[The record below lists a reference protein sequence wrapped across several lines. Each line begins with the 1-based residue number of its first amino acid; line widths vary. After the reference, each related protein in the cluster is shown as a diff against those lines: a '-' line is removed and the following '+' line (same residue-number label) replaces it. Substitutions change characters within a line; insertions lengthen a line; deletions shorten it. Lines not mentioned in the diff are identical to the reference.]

1 MDNEGSLYLVW
12 LNKDESREP
21 EFAARFVSNDAV
33 SNVIAPR
40 VFHGEESLRSFLAD
54 SLSLENE
61 IVEAVFSDLHETES
75 AEIESLSI
83 SDDDLRRF
91 KLV

>member
-12 LNKDESREP
+12 LNKGEAHEP
-21 EFAARFVSNDAV
+21 EFAVRFVTNDAV
-33 SNVIAPR
+33 CNVIDPR
-40 VFHGEESLRSFLAD
+40 IFHGEESLRSFLAN
-54 SLSLENE
+54 SLSLDNE
-61 IVEAVFSDLHETES
+61 RVEAALSDLHETES

-83 SDDDLRRF
+83 SNDDLRRL